1 MFLMDKERGQWGSG
15 PKHRPGQTSRHVL
28 FPQNSYIH
36 AAFLP
41 SCSTLGPSLLQ
52 DLGEGGSERGGISVA
67 PKCQPPSV
75 ELLLTTIKHQAC
87 GAETSV

>member
-1 MFLMDKERGQWGSG
+1 MFLMDKERDLWGSG
-15 PKHRPGQTSRHVL
+15 PKQRPGQTSRHVL

-52 DLGEGGSERGGISVA
+52 DLGEGGGERGA
-67 PKCQPPSV
+67 F
-75 ELLLTTIKHQAC
+75 LLLRSASTLLWNYY
-87 GAETSV
+87 